1 MNERI
6 TKLFVCCLNNQV
18 IAFETNLLEFH
29 KKMTEI
35 EPSVYGY
42 RWLGKKFKE
51 SPTFE
56 QSFSGKNYT
65 FQQLV

>member
-6 TKLFVCCLNNQV
+6 TKLFACCLNNQV

-29 KKMTEI
+29 KKMSAI
-35 EPSVYGY
+35 EPKVYSY

-51 SPTFE
+51 SQTFE
-56 QSFSGKNYT
+56 QAIDGKSYT